1 VNALVSIV
9 GAYEAKTHLSELLD
23 RVVNGETIT
32 ITRRG
37 DPIAILAPAPLARKP
52 SPEELVESLR
62 AFRRQHPMSLDGL
75 SIKALIEEGRKY

>member
-1 VNALVSIV
+1 MVSIV

-37 DPIAILAPAPLARKP
+37 DPIAILAPVPVAQGQ
-52 SPEELVESLR
+52 SPEEVVESLR
-62 AFRRQHPMSLDGL
+62 AFRRQYPMSLNGL